1 MAKRRGKKK
10 TGSGR
15 PRKKK
20 KKVESP
26 PVDLPDHLM
35 EVIFQRLPPKSLA
48 VSRCVSP
55 SWNNLISSPAF
66 ARRYDETKAAEA
78 TSGLVRF
85 VSPPLN
91 DGHTHRRIT
100 MDATGENGPFHFRC
114 AGCPRVFS
122 GAGMPCHGMVLA
134 GRPCRG
140 EFFVCNP
147 STGGVLRILPRR
159 PPLYFYSAGLGYD
172 EAAGKLKA
180 VVLEVG
186 RGVYPQL
193 LCRVFTVGQRCRWRW
208 PCGNEM
214 GPVILQGASVSPDK
228 DPVFADGRLHWMPS
242 KRALNETY
250 SDSDGILAFVLSG
263 EFFRIIPMPAFTNG
277 SKRPI
282 RATLTELNSRL
293 CLVRDLRSQMVALF
307 DVWMLHD
314 ESWSLDRRL
323 DLTSHLCKE
332 LTQPWIASG
341 GVFVLRYV
349 GRESP
354 GHSRKILLAT
364 TTQRVY
370 MYEPDTKE
378 LRTVATGCGEG
389 HMRLVLY
396 QESLAQVAG
405 MKYDKQEIKFKFCT
419 RRNESGFRT

>member
-1 MAKRRGKKK
+1 
-10 TGSGR
+10 
-15 PRKKK
+15 
-20 KKVESP
+20 
-26 PVDLPDHLM
+26 
-35 EVIFQRLPPKSLA
+35 
-48 VSRCVSP
+48 
-55 SWNNLISSPAF
+55 
-66 ARRYDETKAAEA
+66 
-78 TSGLVRF
+78 
-85 VSPPLN
+85 
-91 DGHTHRRIT
+91 
-100 MDATGENGPFHFRC
+100 
-114 AGCPRVFS
+114 
-122 GAGMPCHGMVLA
+122 
-134 GRPCRG
+134 
-140 EFFVCNP
+140 
-147 STGGVLRILPRR
+147 
-159 PPLYFYSAGLGYD
+159 
-172 EAAGKLKA
+172 
-180 VVLEVG
+180 
-186 RGVYPQL
+186 
-193 LCRVFTVGQRCRWRW
+193 
-208 PCGNEM
+208 
-214 GPVILQGASVSPDK
+214 
-228 DPVFADGRLHWMPS
+228 
-242 KRALNETY
+242 
-250 SDSDGILAFVLSG
+250 
-263 EFFRIIPMPAFTNG
+263 
-277 SKRPI
+277 
-282 RATLTELNSRL
+282 
-293 CLVRDLRSQMVALF
+293 MVALF